1 MIFQKKTGA
10 LFCFVRVFI
19 FAFVIPNAERS
30 FKRDATKITWI
41 WNYFILHWSSQS
53 LLDCD
58 MTPENVTIKKFKV
71 TTRLSLLI
79 EIIIQKF
86 KKGKA
91 TTFLNNISFF
101 LLHI

>member
-1 MIFQKKTGA
+1 
-10 LFCFVRVFI
+10 
-19 FAFVIPNAERS
+19 
-30 FKRDATKITWI
+30 
-41 WNYFILHWSSQS
+41 
-53 LLDCD
+53 
-58 MTPENVTIKKFKV
+58 MTPENVTIKKFRV